1 MARIIHS
8 SYLPGESFGS
18 DDTLKTFIVRRRCR
32 RRRRRVSV
40 DCREIS
46 TIRVRAESGMIQT
59 ESWFMMNRF

>member
-8 SYLPGESFGS
+8 SYNLPGESFGS

-46 TIRVRAESGMIQT
+46 TIRSEQKAE
-59 ESWFMMNRF
+59 WFKLNH